1 MLCVWLLTV
10 ASASA
15 QSVRV
20 LVFTGGANATN
31 DAGVAAITALGTANS
46 FAVDASADA
55 TTMTAANLANYRAVV
70 FLNSAGDRL
79 NAAQEGALQAYVQ
92 GGGGFVG
99 IGSTAEAETGN
110 TFFNGLIGARPASS
124 SSTATTSQVVAVGDR
139 VHPSTRDL
147 PLEWTR
153 DDVWY
158 TWTTRPTGTVHTVAR
173 YRAPGA
179 AAGDGTTTGGTD
191 SPISWCRDFQGGR
204 SFYTGMGRT
213 AAAYGQDNLRKH
225 LLGAIQWAAGL
236 VRGGCKAT
244 ITSNYT
250 STRLTNGASND
261 LTNTGESH
269 GVAPTAK
276 NGWVFYIGRADCRTN
291 AERGAM
297 IGQASSPRITRLR
310 QPQRRRRLRHDPR
323 ARPEGQANGT
333 VNSGVTKVGVIPV
346 YGDRGS
352 GDEVNGKI
360 ETGLLGIAPSPDF
373 TTTGHIYL
381 QYFPTFNP
389 DNPVLPGLAD
399 GDQRRVTKI
408 GKGRISRFTV
418 DLATKKLKLNSEVDD
433 LRVRLA
439 GLLLLPP
446 RRRHGL
452 RLRGQPV
459 RHDG

>member
-1 MLCVWLLTV
+1 
-10 ASASA
+10 
-15 QSVRV
+15 
-20 LVFTGGANATN
+20 
-31 DAGVAAITALGTANS
+31 
-46 FAVDASADA
+46 
-55 TTMTAANLANYRAVV
+55 MTAANLANYRAVV

-158 TWTTRPTGTVHTVAR
+158 TWTTRPTGTVHTLAR

-213 AAAYGQDNLRKH
+213 AAAYSQDNLRKH
-225 LLGAIQWAAGL
+225 LLGGIQWAAGL

-269 GVAPTAK
+269 GVAPTA

-297 IGQASSPRITRLR
+297 IGQASSPRIIDFANRNVGVGCGTIHVL
-310 QPQRRRRLRHDPR
+310 DP
-323 ARPEGQANGT
+323 AAANGT

-399 GDQRRVTKI
+399 GDRVASRRSA
-408 GKGRISRFTV
+408 RAASRASRSISR
-418 DLATKKLKLNSEVDD
+418 
-433 LRVRLA
+433 
-439 GLLLLPP
+439 P
-446 RRRHGL
+446 RS
-452 RLRGQPV
+452 
-459 RHDG
+459 

>member
-1 MLCVWLLTV
+1 MGRFGVLLAGSEV
-10 ASASA
+10 LRRSVALLALALAVSLIGAASASA
-15 QSVRV
+15 QSPKV
-20 LVFTGGANATN
+20 LVFHGGSNATN

-46 FAVDASADA
+46 FTVDASADA

-158 TWTTRPTGTVHTVAR
+158 TWTTRPTGTVHTLAR

-179 AAGDGTTTGGTD
+179 PAGDGTTTGGTD

-225 LLGAIQWAAGL
+225 LLGGIQWAAGL

-250 STRLTNGASND
+250 SERIDRAARAPAWRTPASPMASRRPQRLGV
-261 LTNTGESH
+261 LHRPRGLPH
-269 GVAPTAK
+269 GR
-276 NGWVFYIGRADCRTN
+276 RARRDDRPGL
-291 AERGAM
+291 E
-297 IGQASSPRITRLR
+297 PEHPRLR
-310 QPQRRRRLRHDPR
+310 QPQRRRRLRHDPLWDP
-323 ARPEGQANGT
+323 AQAT
-333 VNSGVTKVGVIPV
+333 T
-346 YGDRGS
+346 
-352 GDEVNGKI
+352 
-360 ETGLLGIAPSPDF
+360 APSTAASP
-373 TTTGHIYL
+373 GRHH
-381 QYFPTFNP
+381 
-389 DNPVLPGLAD
+389 PGLRRPWVRRR
-399 GDQRRVTKI
+399 DQRQDRD
-408 GKGRISRFTV
+408 RPARHR
-418 DLATKKLKLNSEVDD
+418 A
-433 LRVRLA
+433 LA
-439 GLLLLPP
+439 GLHHHRSHLPAVLP
-446 RRRHGL
+446 DVQP
-452 RLRGQPV
+452 GQPGPAGPG
-459 RHDG
+459 RR